1 MQHLRLA
8 AGTITAISLRHAG
21 VVFLGAKPV
30 VRKHQQPTDAV
41 MLSKLII

>member
-8 AGTITAISLRHAG
+8 AGTITLRHAG